1 MIAGT
6 TTPKCLEPRQKTRKA
21 TLPTFALVTQVTFLV
36 ALAGRWDPSQNIRAN
51 PIQAVLSSG
60 KVWLPVLFLLG
71 LYKEVAS
78 TAGSGI
84 AKIDRLPSFSDLEQR
99 FQLKK
104 YRKILIRFYLSI
116 LEILILML

>member
-51 PIQAVLSSG
+51 PIQIPGGPLVWKSLASRSVLVGTVQGGGYDCRFTSEDD
-60 KVWLPVLFLLG
+60 FL
-71 LYKEVAS
+71 
-78 TAGSGI
+78 
-84 AKIDRLPSFSDLEQR
+84 
-99 FQLKK
+99 
-104 YRKILIRFYLSI
+104 
-116 LEILILML
+116 